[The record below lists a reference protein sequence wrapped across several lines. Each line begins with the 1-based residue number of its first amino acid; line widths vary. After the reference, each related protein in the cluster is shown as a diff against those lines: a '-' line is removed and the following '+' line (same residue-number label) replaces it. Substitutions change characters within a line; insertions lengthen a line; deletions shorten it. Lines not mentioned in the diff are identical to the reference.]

1 VTAGRPPVTAW
12 PLAAAVALAV
22 AIADPPSADLAA
34 GAYRVALFEDHG
46 AVLWQNGWYD
56 GHHLP
61 GYSVLYPP
69 LGAWLGLRVPAA
81 LGCVAAA
88 WAFERLA
95 VGHWGARARPGAAW
109 FALAVAAPMLSGRLA
124 WALGLGA
131 GLLALL
137 AAARGRVAL
146 AAAGGVLTALA
157 SPVAGLFLAL
167 AAVAWWV
174 GAPAA
179 ARRPGA
185 PADRRPAGAAA
196 VGAGALAAVGALV
209 LAFPEGGVEPFAAS
223 AFWPGMG
230 LLAATATVL
239 GRREPVLLA
248 GCLLSMA
255 SIAASF
261 ALDTPMGGNATRLVA
276 LVGGPLVAAALWG
289 RRPLAL
295 ALLALPY
302 LYWQAYPAI
311 RDVAVAAD
319 DPSVHASFYA
329 PLQSE
334 LERRAAGRAVRVTVP
349 FTENHWEARWLPPR
363 WATPRGWERQLDVG
377 RNALFYRDRPP
388 APAEYRR
395 WLDDHAVAF
404 VAVAGVPLDDAG
416 RDEARLVT
424 TGRVPGLREVWR
436 AGGWRLFAV
445 DRPAPLAT
453 GPATVTRLGAGEV
466 ELRARRAGTVL
477 LRLRFTP
484 YWRLA
489 AGSGCVER
497 TADDRVRLRLR
508 RPGRVLLDLAFD
520 LRRVR
525 ARGARCTA

>member
-1 VTAGRPPVTAW
+1 VTGGGARGAARPTPAW

-22 AIADPPSADLAA
+22 TVADPASADLAA

-81 LGCVAAA
+81 LACVAAA

-95 VGHWGARARPGAAW
+95 LGHWGARARPGAAW
-109 FALAVAAPMLSGRLA
+109 FALAMAAPLLSGRLA

-137 AAARGRVAL
+137 AAARGRRAL
-146 AAAGGVLTALA
+146 AAAGGLLTALA
-157 SPVAGLFLAL
+157 SPIAALFLAL

-174 GAPAA
+174 GARGRA
-179 ARRPGA
+179 
-185 PADRRPAGAAA
+185 AGAVA

-230 LLAATATVL
+230 LLAVTAVVL
-239 GRREPVLLA
+239 GRREPVLVA
-248 GCLLSMA
+248 ACLLSMA

-289 RRPLAL
+289 RRPVAL
-295 ALLALPY
+295 ALMALPF
-302 LYWQAYPAI
+302 LWWQAYPAI
-311 RDVAVAAD
+311 RDVAVAAG

-329 PLQSE
+329 PLESE

-404 VAVAGVPLDDAG
+404 VAVAGVPLDAAG

-424 TGRVPGLREVWR
+424 TGRVPGVREVWR
-436 AGGWRLFAV
+436 GGAWRLFAV

-453 GPATVTRLGAGEV
+453 GPATVTRLGTGEV
-466 ELRARRAGTVL
+466 EMRARRAGTVD
-477 LRLRFTP
+477 LRVRFTP

-489 AGSGCVER
+489 TGSGCVER

-508 RPGRVLLDLAFD
+508 RPGRVRLDLAFD

-525 ARGARCTA
+525 ARGARCTP

>member
-1 VTAGRPPVTAW
+1 MSAVAAARPRAPRLAARGVW
-12 PLAAAVALAV
+12 PLAAAVAA
-22 AIADPPSADLAA
+22 AILLADPPSADLAA
-34 GAYRVALFEDHG
+34 GAYRVALFGDHG
-46 AVLWQNGWYD
+46 ALVWQNGWYD

-95 VGHWGARARPGAAW
+95 VGHWGDRARPGAAW
-109 FALAVAAPMLSGRLA
+109 FALAMAAPLLSGRLA
-124 WALGLGA
+124 FALGLGT

-137 AAARGRVAL
+137 AAARGRLAL
-146 AAAGGVLTALA
+146 AATGGVLTALA
-157 SPVAGLFLAL
+157 SPVAALFLAL
-167 AAVAWWV
+167 AAAAWWL
-174 GAPAA
+174 GAPG
-179 ARRPGA
+179 RR
-185 PADRRPAGAAA
+185 AAA
-196 VGAGALAAVGALV
+196 VAVGAAALAAVGALV

-230 LLAATATVL
+230 LLAATAAVL
-239 GRREPVLLA
+239 GRREPVLVA

-255 SIAASF
+255 SIAAGF
-261 ALDTPMGGNATRLVA
+261 VLDTPMGGNATRLVA
-276 LVGGPLVAAALWG
+276 LVGGPLVAAALWR
-289 RRPLAL
+289 RRPVAL
-295 ALLALPY
+295 ALLALPF
-302 LYWQAYPAI
+302 LWWQAYPAV
-311 RDVAVAAD
+311 RDVAVAAG
-319 DPSVHASFYA
+319 DPSVRASFYA
-329 PLQSE
+329 PLRAE

-377 RNALFYRDRPP
+377 RNALFYRDRPL

-404 VAVAGVPLDDAG
+404 VAVADVALDASA
-416 RDEARLVT
+416 REEARLVT
-424 TGRVPGLREVWR
+424 TRRVPGVREVWR
-436 AGGWRLFAV
+436 AGAWRLFAV

-453 GPATVTRLGAGEV
+453 GPATVTRLGARDV
-466 ELRARRAGTVL
+466 ELRARAAGTVV
-477 LRLRFTP
+477 LRVRFTP

-489 AGSGCVER
+489 VGSGCVER
-497 TADDRVRLRLR
+497 TDDDRVRLRLR
-508 RPGRVLLDLAFD
+508 RPGRVRLEVAFD

-525 ARGARCTA
+525 ARGARCTS